1 MVPSPFAWSS
11 AEIFPGVN
19 LNILLILFRFLT
31 NANGPSQSILPFY
44 TKKTALFYGNS
55 HKKCTSLAAIARYNA
70 ISYKIDYMQIFQA
83 RYFFTKQIAMVFNK
97 TTIMP
102 LFYFAK
108 LASIT

>member
-1 MVPSPFAWSS
+1 MQTGLHKAFCLS
-11 AEIFPGVN
+11 
-19 LNILLILFRFLT
+19 T
-31 NANGPSQSILPFY
+31 Q
-44 TKKTALFYGNS
+44 KKTALFYGNS

-83 RYFFTKQIAMVFNK
+83 WYFFTKQIAMVFNK